1 VEKINMLK
9 ENIVTPKGTLVY
21 PHLNRADQKFDKDGV
36 WRASLRLVKKDA
48 EPLMNQITKE
58 IEDNA
63 ANETKKRNKTI
74 KIANVPFSEDEDGN
88 IVFNFKLKASGIR
101 QNGEKWSQRPVLY
114 DSKGNIFDPQNNII
128 WGGTE
133 AKVAFQTIP
142 YFVGAVGAG
151 VSLRLKAVQIIELV
165 TGTHNASSFGF
176 KEEEGF
182 EAEGKDEDVA
192 LEEAKTESSDF

>member
-1 VEKINMLK
+1 MLK
-9 ENIVTPKGTLVY
+9 ENIVTPKGSLVY

-36 WRASLRLVKKDA
+36 WRASLRLPKKDA
-48 EPLMNQITKE
+48 EPLMEQITKE

-74 KIANVPFSEDEDGN
+74 KIANAPFSEDEEGN

-133 AKVAFQTIP
+133 AKVAFQPVP
-142 YFVGAVGAG
+142 YFVGSIGAG
-151 VSLRLKAVQIIELV
+151 VSLRLKAVQILNLV
-165 TGTHNASSFGF
+165 TGGADATSFGF
-176 KEEEGF
+176 KEEDGF
-182 EAEGKDEDVA
+182 EAKEDNEDVA
-192 LEEAKTESSDF
+192 PQEAKTNSSDF